1 MTIEN
6 KIPDPTWARLGFPE
20 PPEFQTSGQHVGVI
34 IMDQIRPHPAIRH
47 LGDRLKY
54 ITVNHDLSVQCK
66 DDIAV
71 QSGSSAFSGGEDAE
85 LGVHGLKTLLALSHE
100 PFEINGETH
109 IGISPAAHF
118 IVLDHGAFID
128 GEGERLKVGVDWI
141 LEQQGWNIR
150 IILCTGW
157 HASDNL
163 VLLKRSHEYSAV
175 QALQSAVKQEILVVC
190 SNGNTRLGNIMPPMD
205 YFTVGGY
212 HDRGTKNRH
221 MHVPYPDEPF
231 GRNGDGHFRPD
242 ILAPRLHLTVPF
254 CESTTT
260 VGEVSY
266 YGGTSGAA
274 TLIAGVAAYLFSK
287 YSKLDEVEL
296 RSVLVRNAVLVV
308 DHENSAPRIHVGR
321 AIYALNS
328 SLQTK
333 EKNYHASRI
342 KSDHLKSA
350 IITMDEI
357 ERGVEFSRSIQQGEL
372 SRMELWT
379 HSTDPCSIIRKIAV
393 HALGKP
399 KDSEERGMFWEL
411 LCKEQEGG
419 VRGWYAYGLLQDSDE
434 LEVFFWIPYA
444 IDSNWAVRWS
454 VSEYL
459 SRYEGRFPQLEK
471 TDVPEQIQEKAEH
484 LLQWMYLQQ

>member
-1 MTIEN
+1 MEN
-6 KIPDPTWARLGFPE
+6 IIPDPTWARLGFPE
-20 PPEFQTSGQHVGVI
+20 PPEFENSGQHIGVI
-34 IMDQIRPHPAIRH
+34 IIDQIRPHPAIRH
-47 LGDRLKY
+47 LGERLKY
-54 ITVNHDLSVQCK
+54 ITVNHDLSVQCN
-66 DDIAV
+66 DDIVA
-71 QSGSSAFSGGEDAE
+71 QSGSSSFSGGEDAE
-85 LGVHGLKTLLALSHE
+85 LGVHGLKTVLALSHE

-109 IGISPAAHF
+109 IGISPAAYF
-118 IVLDHGAFID
+118 IVLDHGAFME
-128 GEGERLKVGVDWI
+128 GEGERLKAGVDWI

-163 VLLKRSHEYSAV
+163 VLLKKSHEYSTV
-175 QALQSAVKQEILVVC
+175 QALQSAVKQGVLVVC
-190 SNGNTRLGNIMPPMD
+190 SNGNTRLGNIMPPID

-221 MHVPYPDEPF
+221 MHIPYPDEPF

-254 CESTTT
+254 CESATT

-266 YGGTSGAA
+266 FGGTSGSA

-287 YSKLDEVEL
+287 YPQLDAVEL
-296 RSVLVRNAVLVV
+296 RRILVGNADLVV
-308 DHENSAPRIHVGR
+308 DHENSAPRINVGR
-321 AIYALNS
+321 AVNTLDS

-333 EKNYHASRI
+333 GKNYHEPRI
-342 KSDHLKSA
+342 KSDHLKFS
-350 IITMDEI
+350 IITMNEI
-357 ERGVEFSRSIQQGEL
+357 ERGVEFSRFIRQAEL
-372 SRMELWT
+372 SRMELWA
-379 HSTDPCSIIRKIAV
+379 HSADPSSIIRKIAV

-399 KDSEERGMFWEL
+399 KDAEERDMFWEL
-411 LCKEQEGG
+411 LSKEQEGG

-444 IDSNWAVRWS
+444 TDSNWAVRWC

-459 SRYEGRFPQLEK
+459 NKYEERFPQLEK
-471 TDVPEQIQEKAEH
+471 TDVPEQIHEKAEH
-484 LLQWMYLQQ
+484 ILQWLSLQQ